1 MANFLNT
8 LRAWG
13 ESLFTAKKGWIA
25 EQSLPVV
32 SGSFQTKTSQSGST
46 VSPVN
51 GWARVQAQCNSLQAA
66 SGGGDCLVTVDN
78 QNNNWPSIILPV
90 KKGATLAYSVLDGFG
105 GEVSIWFIPNQ
116 ASQ

>member
-8 LRAWG
+8 FRACI
-13 ESLFTAKKGWIA
+13 ESFFTAKKSWIG
-25 EQSLPVV
+25 EQSLPTM
-32 SGSFQTKTSQSGST
+32 SGSLQTFNNQTGSV
-46 VSPVN
+46 VSPVS
-51 GWARVQAQCNSLQAA
+51 GWARIQAQCVSLQA
-66 SGGGDCLVTVDN
+66 SFGDCLITVTN